1 VPIGDLRFEHFQND
15 SDDLARG
22 YQHFFAV
29 KCELC
34 DVRSEKLLSAAWE
47 RRGNHFASC
56 SICPFRAREVMSSR
70 ETRMASQNG
79 SEWLGKVPPQDLEA
93 EKSVL
98 GSILFSSQAF
108 DEVIQLL
115 QAACFYG
122 DAHRRIFQC
131 IHQMYE
137 RGVRAIDIVT
147 LAHEL
152 KKQGDLEEIGGAAY
166 LNEVMTAVPH
176 AAHAEYYARIV
187 REKWM
192 QRSLIEAC
200 TESLREAYHGTDEVD
215 EILAR
220 AEKRVFSIVE
230 QQENS
235 TKISIDEILDDTF
248 QRIFERMDQ
257 EGSVSGL
264 HTGFHGLDEYTSGFQ
279 PTELIILAARPSMGK
294 TALVCNFAMAVAKAG
309 KGALLFSL
317 EQSKIELAE
326 RLLCIHAKISGH
338 KLRKGEL
345 DEYDQ
350 STLMEAANE
359 MRTFPLFIDDQPG
372 RTMSQIAA
380 IARRLKRRAQLDI
393 VIIDYLQLIESED
406 RNLPREQQISSITR
420 RLKFMSKELNIPVI
434 ALAQLNRGVEQRE
447 DKRPKLSDLRE
458 SGAIEQDADIVM
470 FLHRPE
476 AYDPEDRPGEA
487 DLIVAKNRHGPIGT
501 VELVW
506 LREMLRFGDKSPIT
520 IDV

>member
-1 VPIGDLRFEHFQND
+1 
-15 SDDLARG
+15 
-22 YQHFFAV
+22 
-29 KCELC
+29 
-34 DVRSEKLLSAAWE
+34 
-47 RRGNHFASC
+47 
-56 SICPFRAREVMSSR
+56 
-70 ETRMASQNG
+70 MASQTA
-79 SEWLGKVPPQDLEA
+79 SDLVGKVPPQDLEA

-98 GSILFSSQAF
+98 GSLLFSSEAF
-108 DEVIQLL
+108 DEVIQHL
-115 QAACFYG
+115 QAGAFYS

-131 IHQMYE
+131 IHNMYE
-137 RGVRAIDIVT
+137 RGVRAIDVVT

-152 KKQGDLEEIGGAAY
+152 KKQNDLEEIGGAAY
-166 LNEVMTAVPH
+166 LNEIMSAVPH

-187 REKWM
+187 RDKWL

-200 TESLREAYHGTDEVD
+200 TESLREAYHGHDDVEN
-215 EILAR
+215 ILAQ
-220 AEKRVFSIVE
+220 AERRVFGIVE
-230 QQENS
+230 QQENIS
-235 TKISIDEILDDTF
+235 RISIDDILDATF

-257 EGSVSGL
+257 EGAISGL
-264 HTGFHGLDEYTSGFQ
+264 PTGSFGLDEYTSGLQ

-294 TALVCNFAMAVAKAG
+294 TALVCNIAMAVAKAG
-309 KGALLFSL
+309 KGVLLFSL
-317 EQSKIELAE
+317 EQSKLELAE

-345 DEYDQ
+345 DEFEQ
-350 STLMEAANE
+350 NTLMEAANE
-359 MRTFPLFIDDQPG
+359 LRTFPIFIDDQAG

-380 IARRLKRRAQLDI
+380 IARRLKRRSQMDL
-393 VIIDYLQLIESED
+393 VVIDYLQLIESED

-420 RLKFMSKELNIPVI
+420 RLKFLAKDLNIPVI

-447 DKRPKLSDLRE
+447 DKRPRLSDLRE

-520 IDV
+520 VDV